1 MDQGIGSRTTAQKR
15 TKQQD
20 GAYIR
25 SQQIAT
31 RARSQDPLCCRV
43 HTDDLLRAPPPGT
56 GAINHARYQMRNPAS
71 RPGQARERE
80 RERERLDALTPVFTT
95 STARD
100 GRRPL
105 DAIRSRLGFSKQSDQ
120 GYVARTLRGRLTEGG
135 RTPTQRVI
143 RKREMGRERES
154 PTAHRTSIET
164 SLYLSL
170 IPTHHSVS
178 HPSKCI
184 DTLSQ
189 SHSQRDQVPLDAPER
204 RVSQQENND

>member
-71 RPGQARERE
+71 RPGQARGRGRGRE
-80 RERERLDALTPVFTT
+80 RIDALTPVFTT

-143 RKREMGRERES
+143 RKREMGREGERERES

-164 SLYLSL
+164 SLPLSF
-170 IPTHHSVS
+170 PHTH
-178 HPSKCI
+178 PPQCLPPK
-184 DTLSQ
+184 
-189 SHSQRDQVPLDAPER
+189 
-204 RVSQQENND
+204 

>member
-71 RPGQARERE
+71 RPGQARGRG
-80 RERERLDALTPVFTT
+80 RGRERLDALTPVFTT

-100 GRRPL
+100 GRR
-105 DAIRSRLGFSKQSDQ
+105 RLGFSKQSDQ

-143 RKREMGRERES
+143 RKREMGREGERERV
-154 PTAHRTSIET
+154 PQLIGPALRPL

>member
-143 RKREMGRERES
+143 RKREMGRERERVPQLIGPALRPLSIFPSYPPTTVS
-154 PTAHRTSIET
+154 PTQVSASTPCPRVTANET
-164 SLYLSL
+164 KSRS
-170 IPTHHSVS
+170 THPKDV
-178 HPSKCI
+178 
-184 DTLSQ
+184 
-189 SHSQRDQVPLDAPER
+189 
-204 RVSQQENND
+204 